1 MEKFEIGKRYKSS
14 NNTVFEVIKRT
25 AKRVTFVTVYH
36 SGNYNE
42 HKGEEHYTKT
52 IKNWA
57 FGEIVFFDSG
67 DAVEAVAI

>member
-1 MEKFEIGKRYKSS
+1 MEKFEIGKRYKST

-25 AKRVTFVTVYH
+25 AKRVTFATVYH
-36 SGNYNE
+36 LGNRNE
-42 HKGEEHYTKT
+42 HKGDERYTKT

-67 DAVEAVAI
+67 EAVEAVAI